1 LKKLPKLAWI
11 LLFHNCTRLIEFL
24 KKLITSKDFLKRH
37 RQSSKDFTRQRK
49 LPFTTLLFFLINL
62 IKGSYQ
68 DELDHFFKAV
78 NRFDVAKRIV
88 SKASLTKAR
97 MKLKYE
103 AFIELN
109 SELVEHFYKHFRPLK
124 WRGFNLLA
132 VDGTTAQLPRLKTM
146 EDHFG
151 AWHPSNGGT
160 CPKARVSQMFDPL
173 NKITVDA
180 IISPKNIGERQLA
193 ATHFLNLLEDDLVLL
208 DRGYPAYWLF
218 NLILSLGA
226 NFCARTHRQR
236 WKIMQQFLD
245 SGEKE
250 RIILL
255 RKSQHSDKHC
265 NEMGLD
271 TKPLILRLIRVEL
284 DTGESEILITSL
296 LDKKLYPHD
305 LFAELYH
312 LRWPIEEDYK
322 TMKQWVEIENFSG
335 KSVLSIY
342 QDFHAKVFSK
352 NLTSVLAFPT
362 RKTIDYK
369 SRKARYKYKMNFA
382 QTLSTVKDVIPL
394 FFIRSADQ
402 VLSLISDLHEII
414 IKTLEPI
421 RPGRNYPRNFNK
433 KKGFDFC
440 YKSVR

>member
-1 LKKLPKLAWI
+1 M
-11 LLFHNCTRLIEFL
+11 
-24 KKLITSKDFLKRH
+24 
-37 RQSSKDFTRQRK
+37 
-49 LPFTTLLFFLINL
+49 
-62 IKGSYQ
+62 
-68 DELDHFFKAV
+68 
-78 NRFDVAKRIV
+78 AKRIV
-88 SKASLTKAR
+88 SKAALTKAR
-97 MKLKYE
+97 MKLRYE

-109 SELVEHFYKHFRPLK
+109 SELVDHFYKNFRPLK
-124 WRGFNLLA
+124 WHGFNLLA
-132 VDGTTAQLPRLKTM
+132 VDGTTAQLPRLETI
-146 EDHFG
+146 EEHFG
-151 AWHPSNGGT
+151 AWHPSRGGT

-226 NFCARTHRQR
+226 NFCARSHRQR

-284 DTGESEILITSL
+284 GTGEAEILITSL
-296 LDKKLYPHD
+296 LDKKLYPHE

-312 LRWPIEEDYK
+312 LRWQIEMNHFHYIYK
-322 TMKQWVEIENFSG
+322 AVNAF
-335 KSVLSIY
+335 LSSFLHLFYGSNCKKRYSISIP
-342 QDFHAKVFSK
+342 QALFHPPFEKCLCA
-352 NLTSVLAFPT
+352 
-362 RKTIDYK
+362 
-369 SRKARYKYKMNFA
+369 
-382 QTLSTVKDVIPL
+382 
-394 FFIRSADQ
+394 
-402 VLSLISDLHEII
+402 
-414 IKTLEPI
+414 
-421 RPGRNYPRNFNK
+421 
-433 KKGFDFC
+433 
-440 YKSVR
+440 

>member
-1 LKKLPKLAWI
+1 MKLPKLAWI
-11 LLFHNCTRLIEFL
+11 LLFQNCARLIEFL
-24 KKLITSKDFLKRH
+24 KSIITSKDFLKRH

-49 LPFTTLLFFLINL
+49 LPFSTLLFFMINL

-68 DELDHFFKAV
+68 DELDHFFKAI

-88 SKASLTKAR
+88 SKAALTKAR
-97 MKLKYE
+97 MKLRYE

-109 SELVEHFYKHFRPLK
+109 SELVDHFYKNFRPLK
-124 WRGFNLLA
+124 WHGFNLLA
-132 VDGTTAQLPRLKTM
+132 VDGTTAQLPRLETI

-151 AWHPSNGGT
+151 AWHPSRGGT

-226 NFCARTHRQR
+226 NFCARSHRQR

-255 RKSQHSDKHC
+255 GYAFSSS
-265 NEMGLD
+265 
-271 TKPLILRLIRVEL
+271 TPYIL
-284 DTGESEILITSL
+284 
-296 LDKKLYPHD
+296 
-305 LFAELYH
+305 
-312 LRWPIEEDYK
+312 W
-322 TMKQWVEIENFSG
+322 
-335 KSVLSIY
+335 
-342 QDFHAKVFSK
+342 
-352 NLTSVLAFPT
+352 
-362 RKTIDYK
+362 
-369 SRKARYKYKMNFA
+369 
-382 QTLSTVKDVIPL
+382 
-394 FFIRSADQ
+394 
-402 VLSLISDLHEII
+402 
-414 IKTLEPI
+414 
-421 RPGRNYPRNFNK
+421 
-433 KKGFDFC
+433 
-440 YKSVR
+440 

>member
-1 LKKLPKLAWI
+1 
-11 LLFHNCTRLIEFL
+11 
-24 KKLITSKDFLKRH
+24 
-37 RQSSKDFTRQRK
+37 
-49 LPFTTLLFFLINL
+49 
-62 IKGSYQ
+62 
-68 DELDHFFKAV
+68 
-78 NRFDVAKRIV
+78 
-88 SKASLTKAR
+88 
-97 MKLKYE
+97 
-103 AFIELN
+103 
-109 SELVEHFYKHFRPLK
+109 
-124 WRGFNLLA
+124 
-132 VDGTTAQLPRLKTM
+132 
-146 EDHFG
+146 
-151 AWHPSNGGT
+151 
-160 CPKARVSQMFDPL
+160 MFDPL
-173 NKITVDA
+173 NQITVDA

-226 NFCARTHRQR
+226 NFCARSHRQR
-236 WKIMQQFLD
+236 WKINQQFLD

-250 RIILL
+250 KVILL

-296 LDKKLYPHD
+296 LDKNLYPHE

-322 TMKQWVEIENFSG
+322 TMKQWIEIENFSG

-342 QDFHAKVFSK
+342 QDFHAKVFTK

-362 RKTIDYK
+362 RSAIEHKTH
-369 SRKARYKYKMNFA
+369 KARYKYKMNFA
-382 QTLSTVKDVIPL
+382 QTLSKVKDAIPL
-394 FFIRSADQ
+394 FFIRSAEQ
-402 VLSLISDLHEII
+402 VLLLIHDLHEII
-414 IKTLEPI
+414 VKTLEPV
-421 RPGRNYPRNFNK
+421 RPGRKYPRDFNK
-433 KKGFDFC
+433 KKGFNFC

>member
-1 LKKLPKLAWI
+1 
-11 LLFHNCTRLIEFL
+11 
-24 KKLITSKDFLKRH
+24 
-37 RQSSKDFTRQRK
+37 
-49 LPFTTLLFFLINL
+49 
-62 IKGSYQ
+62 
-68 DELDHFFKAV
+68 
-78 NRFDVAKRIV
+78 
-88 SKASLTKAR
+88 
-97 MKLKYE
+97 
-103 AFIELN
+103 
-109 SELVEHFYKHFRPLK
+109 
-124 WRGFNLLA
+124 
-132 VDGTTAQLPRLKTM
+132 
-146 EDHFG
+146 
-151 AWHPSNGGT
+151 
-160 CPKARVSQMFDPL
+160 
-173 NKITVDA
+173 
-180 IISPKNIGERQLA
+180 
-193 ATHFLNLLEDDLVLL
+193 
-208 DRGYPAYWLF
+208 
-218 NLILSLGA
+218 
-226 NFCARTHRQR
+226 
-236 WKIMQQFLD
+236 MQQFLD

-362 RKTIDYK
+362 RKIINCK
-369 SRKARYKYKMNFA
+369 SRKTRHKYKMNFA

-394 FFIRSADQ
+394 FFIRSSDQ
-402 VLSLISDLHEII
+402 VLSLISDLHKII
-414 IKTLEPI
+414 VKTLEPV
-421 RPGRNYPRNFNK
+421 RPWRNYPRNFSK
-433 KKGFDFC
+433 KKGVNFC